1 MRAAAFL
8 HAACLAFWIGSLA
21 PLADVLRRKRAA
33 ALETLFQF
41 SRAIPF
47 AIAPLILSG
56 VVLAIVQ
63 VETPG
68 ALPATA
74 YGRLLM
80 AKLGLVVV
88 LLAIAG
94 WNRFR
99 MTPAVAAGRDAARR
113 DLVRS
118 ISVELILV
126 VFIFGLVAAWRFT
139 PTPRSI
145 AIAASRPATLHV
157 HTAKAMADVTFE
169 PGRAGPPRI
178 SILLMNG
185 DFGGLD
191 AKEVTLTFRNDPAGI
206 EPVVRAAARNA
217 EGHWIVDDFV
227 LPVPGRWNVSLDILV
242 NDFEK
247 VLLDGA
253 IDIRP

>member
-1 MRAAAFL
+1 M
-8 HAACLAFWIGSLA
+8 
-21 PLADVLRRKRAA
+21 
-33 ALETLFQF
+33 
-41 SRAIPF
+41 
-47 AIAPLILSG
+47 
-56 VVLAIVQ
+56 
-63 VETPG
+63 
-68 ALPATA
+68 
-74 YGRLLM
+74 
-80 AKLGLVVV
+80 
-88 LLAIAG
+88 
-94 WNRFR
+94 
-99 MTPAVAAGRDAARR
+99 
-113 DLVRS
+113 
-118 ISVELILV
+118 
-126 VFIFGLVAAWRFT
+126 FIFGLVAAWRFT

-157 HTAKAMADVTFE
+157 HTAKAMADVTFK
-169 PGRAGPPRI
+169 PGRAGPTRI